1 MNRNLAPRRS
11 IGTALVVLLLPLLAG
26 CSSLY
31 VSTDWDRS
39 ADFSSYKTFRWAPTK
54 SGDDPGSAGGS
65 LVDTRIRRAVADE
78 LIAKGFQR
86 RDTGP
91 ADLLLVYK
99 LNTHDR
105 IDVYR
110 HSRYWGPTRAYRSRE
125 GTLVLMIVDPVVD
138 RVVWEGVGEGLG
150 RATADELRAAVAKI
164 LADFPPGTPL

>member
-1 MNRNLAPRRS
+1 MNRNLRRGRS
-11 IGTALVVLLLPLLAG
+11 IGTVLVVLLLPLLAG

-39 ADFSSYKTFRWAPTK
+39 ADFSGYKTFRWAPTK

-86 RDTGP
+86 RGLGSGGPPARLQAEHPRPDRTSTG
-91 ADLLLVYK
+91 
-99 LNTHDR
+99 
-105 IDVYR
+105 

-125 GTLVLMIVDPVVD
+125 GTLVLMIVGS
-138 RVVWEGVGEGLG
+138 RSGSRRLG
-150 RATADELRAAVAKI
+150 GRGRGAGPRH
-164 LADFPPGTPL
+164 GR